1 MAKLAGNP
9 RVPSGGYKKGYD
21 PTAAHKYYLKRR
33 RLKGYKNRYVNSDRR
48 KKNGK
53 TDELQN
59 DPNERDEEREQNRNK
74 PTDEIIGEDKYYDSL
89 EEKPDEVVE
98 EEKADQMDA
107 KSMQTARSSIAESN
121 SNVGYKG
128 GTDDYRSAPI
138 KVPQGKAV
146 PQAVNP
152 MITQFNSILAQIN
165 EAIDALPENEQ
176 EDYRQQLAIIV
187 DRANKLIE
195 NMSTSTGESQE
206 NVELRS
212 KVDRYKKALGK

>member
-48 KKNGK
+48 RKNGK

-59 DPNERDEEREQNRNK
+59 DPNERQDERENRNK
-74 PTDEIIGEDKYYDSL
+74 PTDEIIGEDKYYETL
-89 EEKPDEVVE
+89 EEKPEEVNE
-98 EEKADQMDA
+98 IEKADQLDA
-107 KSMQTARSSIAESN
+107 KSMLTSRSSIAESN
-121 SNVGYKG
+121 KNIGYRG
-128 GTDDYRSAPI
+128 GMDDYRSAPI

-152 MITQFNSILAQIN
+152 MIVQFNSILAQIN

-176 EDYRQQLAIIV
+176 EDYWQQLAIIV
-187 DRANKLIE
+187 DRANKLIA
-195 NMSTSTGESQE
+195 NMSTSTDESQE
-206 NVELRS
+206 NAELRS
-212 KVDRYKKALGK
+212 KVDRYRKALGK